1 MNLQI
6 NRWGNSL
13 AVRLPAHLVRQLGL
27 HEGSQVSVELTPE
40 GSIKLSP
47 QTPQRPAMTRV
58 ELLEQIA
65 QLHKT
70 MPITQPVAR
79 DAWNRY

>member
-1 MNLQI
+1 M
-6 NRWGNSL
+6 
-13 AVRLPAHLVRQLGL
+13 
-27 HEGSQVSVELTPE
+27 SVELTPE

-79 DAWNRY
+79 DEWNRY